1 MNRHLQNTHGGGHE
15 RGEGIGS
22 YNVPW
27 GAPLAAVANAW
38 EAPGAAI
45 LKTGHTGVYMSNR
58 YDAITPREAAKIPS
72 FSPHSKNQPAPIP
85 SITATH
91 LRSSGPAG
99 YTQKGPADPGT
110 IATQSS
116 ASYNHIAQR
125 YLPNGQTDFSREM
138 QGGPP
143 GHYPR
148 EPYVYQVSYIHAA
161 RAHAS

>member
-1 MNRHLQNTHGGGHE
+1 
-15 RGEGIGS
+15 
-22 YNVPW
+22 
-27 GAPLAAVANAW
+27 
-38 EAPGAAI
+38 
-45 LKTGHTGVYMSNR
+45 MSNR

-125 YLPNGQTDFSREM
+125 FMGNGQTDFSREM

-148 EPYVYQVSYIHAA
+148 EPYVYQVSYIPLRA
-161 RAHAS
+161 RRQLTSLTPSPRTHRCSRATRQFR